1 MRTPLPTAAVLLV
14 LLTAPA
20 LLAAQQAMPVIKEEK
35 AGLKAQATLPADSA
49 VAIATRNAPTG
60 ATITSAELEEE
71 HGRLIYSFDF
81 KAPGG
86 SAPHEV
92 EIDAKS
98 GAVISSAPEKEAE
111 EQAEQA
117 DDDVGED
124 DSPR

>member
-1 MRTPLPTAAVLLV
+1 MHSSFATAAMLLG
-14 LLTAPA
+14 LLAAPA

-49 VAIATRNAPTG
+49 VAIATRAAPAG
-60 ATITSAELEEE
+60 ATITSAELEQE

-81 KAPGG
+81 KAPGQ

-98 GAVISSAPEKEAE
+98 GAVISSTPESEADE
-111 EQAEQA
+111 KAEQA
-117 DDDVGED
+117 DDAAGED